1 MSTPSPQPPDDD
13 HAGNAHTPH
22 KDLRWP
28 WIAGLVGT
36 FGVGVVVG
44 LVVPGAGPVA
54 EEEPAQVESAV
65 DELDATRLEAAKET
79 CVPPPDSRFVEIL
92 DDGAGM
98 SIDGVGAKKPQGAG
112 LDQIECILS
121 ELGAPST
128 VQARMGNTLALD
140 GTQDASWS
148 SLRATW
154 TYHPESGINVV
165 IGEESST

>member
-1 MSTPSPQPPDDD
+1 
-13 HAGNAHTPH
+13 
-22 KDLRWP
+22 
-28 WIAGLVGT
+28 VGA
-36 FGVGVVVG
+36 FGVGLVIG
-44 LVVPGAGPVA
+44 LVIAPTDAGPVA
-54 EEEPAQVESAV
+54 EEEIAGVESAV
-65 DELDATRLEAAKET
+65 DEPTTTRLEAAKET
-79 CVPPPDSRFVEIL
+79 CVSPGDSQFVEIL

-98 SIDGVGAKKPQGAG
+98 SIDGVGAKKPLGAD

-128 VQARMGNTLALD
+128 VRARMGNTRALD

-165 IGEESST
+165 IEDMSST